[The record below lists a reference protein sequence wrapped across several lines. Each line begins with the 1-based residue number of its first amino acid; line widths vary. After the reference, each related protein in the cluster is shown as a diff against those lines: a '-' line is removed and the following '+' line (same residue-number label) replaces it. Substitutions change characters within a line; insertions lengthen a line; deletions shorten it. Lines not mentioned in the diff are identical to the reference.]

1 MKIRRCTEE
10 AGFDDEEMKSQ
21 YEIPNLMG
29 EFEIDSPT
37 LRPFYTHSDK
47 INTESE
53 LKKLLYRFP
62 IIEIFRRDDKRFE
75 GSLLT
80 SFYATSKEPLEDDA
94 EFYAQL
100 SFAYHDEQYYIG
112 TVLRNIEDHENEDEW
127 VRHTFFFDTLD
138 ETFKVAEAF
147 VHVCKRLNIIDS
159 SDLLPFTSN
168 LN

>member
-1 MKIRRCTEE
+1 MKIRRFTEE

-37 LRPFYTHSDK
+37 LRPFYRSSDK

-53 LKKLLYRFP
+53 LKKIIYRFP
-62 IIEIFRRDDKRFE
+62 IIERFKKDYKRFE

-80 SFYATSKEPLEDDA
+80 SFYATSKEPIDDA

-112 TVLRNIEDHENEDEW
+112 TVLRNIEDYDNEDEW
-127 VRHTFFFDTLD
+127 VRHTFFFDNID
-138 ETFKVAEAF
+138 ETFKIAEAF
-147 VHVCKRLNIIDS
+147 VQVCKKLNIIDS
-159 SDLLPFTSN
+159 SDLLPFTPK

>member
-1 MKIRRCTEE
+1 MKIRRFTEE

-112 TVLRNIEDHENEDEW
+112 TVLRNIEDHDNEDEW

>member
-1 MKIRRCTEE
+1 MNIRRFTEE

-62 IIEIFRRDDKRFE
+62 ILTRFRRDAKRFE
-75 GSLLT
+75 GSLLA
-80 SFYATSKEPLEDDA
+80 SFYATSKEAIDDA

-112 TVLRNIEDHENEDEW
+112 TILRNIEDHENEDEW
-127 VRHTFFFDTLD
+127 VKHTFFFDNID
-138 ETFKVAEAF
+138 ETFKIAEAF
-147 VHVCKRLNIIDS
+147 VQVCKRLNVIDS
-159 SDLLPFTSN
+159 SDLLPFTPK

>member
-1 MKIRRCTEE
+1 MKIRRFTEE

-112 TVLRNIEDHENEDEW
+112 TVLRNIEED
-127 VRHTFFFDTLD
+127 
-138 ETFKVAEAF
+138 
-147 VHVCKRLNIIDS
+147 
-159 SDLLPFTSN
+159 
-168 LN
+168 

>member
-1 MKIRRCTEE
+1 MKIRRFTEE

-62 IIEIFRRDDKRFE
+62 ILTRFRRDAKRFE
-75 GSLLT
+75 GSLLA
-80 SFYATSKEPLEDDA
+80 SFYATSKEAIDDA

-112 TVLRNIEDHENEDEW
+112 TILRNIEDHENEDEW
-127 VRHTFFFDTLD
+127 VKHTFFFDNID
-138 ETFKVAEAF
+138 ETFKIAEAF
-147 VHVCKRLNIIDS
+147 VQVCKRLNVIDS
-159 SDLLPFTSN
+159 SDLLPFTPK

>member
-1 MKIRRCTEE
+1 MKIRRFTEE
-10 AGFDDEEMKSQ
+10 VGFDDEEMKSQ

-159 SDLLPFTSN
+159 SDLLPFTPN

>member
-1 MKIRRCTEE
+1 MKIRRFTEE

-37 LRPFYTHSDK
+37 LRPFYRHSNK

-53 LKKLLYRFP
+53 LKKLIYRFP
-62 IIEIFRRDDKRFE
+62 IIERFKKDYKRFE

-80 SFYATSKEPLEDDA
+80 SFYATSKEPIDDA

-138 ETFKVAEAF
+138 ETFKIAEAF
-147 VHVCKRLNIIDS
+147 VKVCKKLNIIDS
-159 SDLLPFTSN
+159 GDLLPFIPN

>member
-1 MKIRRCTEE
+1 MKIRRFTEE

-53 LKKLLYRFP
+53 LKKILYRFP
-62 IIEIFRRDDKRFE
+62 ILTRFRRDAKRFE
-75 GSLLT
+75 GSLLA
-80 SFYATSKEPLEDDA
+80 SFYATSKEPIDDG

-112 TVLRNIEDHENEDEW
+112 TVLRNIEDHDNEDEW
-127 VRHTFFFDTLD
+127 VRHTFFFDNID
-138 ETFKVAEAF
+138 ETFKIAEAF
-147 VHVCKRLNIIDS
+147 VQVCKRLNVIDS
-159 SDLLPFTSN
+159 GDLLPFTPN

>member
-1 MKIRRCTEE
+1 MKIRRFTEE

-53 LKKLLYRFP
+53 LKKILYRFP
-62 IIEIFRRDDKRFE
+62 ILTRFRRDDKRFE

-159 SDLLPFTSN
+159 SDLLPFTPN

>member
-1 MKIRRCTEE
+1 MKIRRFTEE

-127 VRHTFFFDTLD
+127 VRHTFLFDTLD

-159 SDLLPFTSN
+159 SDLLPFTPN

>member
-1 MKIRRCTEE
+1 MKIRRFTEE

-112 TVLRNIEDHENEDEW
+112 TVLRNIEDHDNEDEW

-159 SDLLPFTSN
+159 SDLLPFTPN

>member
-1 MKIRRCTEE
+1 MKIRRFTEE

-159 SDLLPFTSN
+159 SDLLPFTPN

>member
-1 MKIRRCTEE
+1 MKIRRFTEE

-53 LKKLLYRFP
+53 LKKILYRFP
-62 IIEIFRRDDKRFE
+62 ILTRFRRDDKRFE

-80 SFYATSKEPLEDDA
+80 SFYATSKEPIDDG

-159 SDLLPFTSN
+159 SDLLPFTPN

>member
-1 MKIRRCTEE
+1 MKIRRFTEE

>member
-1 MKIRRCTEE
+1 MKIRRFTEE

-62 IIEIFRRDDKRFE
+62 ILTRFRRDAKRFE
-75 GSLLT
+75 GSLLA
-80 SFYATSKEPLEDDA
+80 SFYATSKEAIDDA

-112 TVLRNIEDHENEDEW
+112 TILRNIEDHDNEDEW
-127 VRHTFFFDTLD
+127 VKHTFFFDNID
-138 ETFKVAEAF
+138 ETFKIAEAF
-147 VHVCKRLNIIDS
+147 VQVCKRLNVIDS
-159 SDLLPFTSN
+159 SDLLPFTPK

>member
-1 MKIRRCTEE
+1 MKIRRFTEE

-53 LKKLLYRFP
+53 LKKLFYRFP

-159 SDLLPFTSN
+159 SDLLPFTPN

>member
-1 MKIRRCTEE
+1 MKIRRFTEE

-53 LKKLLYRFP
+53 LKKLFYRFP

-159 SDLLPFTSN
+159 SDLLPFTPN
-168 LN
+168 VN